1 MADEAPRP
9 LLQTIDHVGVAV
21 HDLDA
26 ATKWYTET
34 FGMRVV
40 HTEVNEEQG
49 VREAM
54 LSVGSEDGPLIQLLA
69 PLDDSSPVARFLA
82 SRGEGLHQVA
92 YAVDDVEEATAT
104 LRERGLDP
112 LYARARRGTA
122 GTRVNFLHPKSAG
135 GILVELVER
144 PRDRATQPE
153 VGQAGSEEAGS
164 EQAGSEQAR
173 VRQAGGEQVGQPTV
187 RHPGSTR
194 KDAPDDESCRP
205 GGEI

>member
-1 MADEAPRP
+1 MAQDGGMADEPPRP

-26 ATKWYTET
+26 ATKWYSET
-34 FGMRVV
+34 FGMRVI

-54 LSVGSEDGPLIQLLA
+54 LSVGSGEGPLLQLLA
-69 PLDDSSPVARFLA
+69 PLNDASPVARFLA

-92 YAVDDVEEATAT
+92 YAVDDVDEATAI

-112 LYARARRGTA
+112 LYPHARRGTA

-135 GILVELVER
+135 GVLVELVER
-144 PRDRATQPE
+144 SPHRIDGRADQHVDR
-153 VGQAGSEEAGS
+153 
-164 EQAGSEQAR
+164 
-173 VRQAGGEQVGQPTV
+173 QVGPATV
-187 RHPGSTR
+187 RHPGETR
-194 KDAPDDESCRP
+194 GDAPHEESDRP
-205 GGEI
+205 GRET